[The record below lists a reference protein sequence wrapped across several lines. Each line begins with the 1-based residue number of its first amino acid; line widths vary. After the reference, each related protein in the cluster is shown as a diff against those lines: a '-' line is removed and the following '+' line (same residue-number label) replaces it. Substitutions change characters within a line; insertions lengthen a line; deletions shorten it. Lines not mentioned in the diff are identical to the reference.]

1 MKKKLINLTK
11 LKQKK
16 KWKKKEI
23 YLVWR
28 KLDVRMG

>member
-11 LKQKK
+11 LGK
-16 KWKKKEI
+16 KKKEI

-28 KLDVRMG
+28 KLDGMG

>member
-16 KWKKKEI
+16 KMEEEGDLPSVEKA
-23 YLVWR
+23 
-28 KLDVRMG
+28 